1 VNKEDALKILDES
14 FVMDEDYQK
23 IPKEFWSDKDFVL
36 EAVKK
41 QGSSIDYADASLK
54 NDKEIVISAIKQDSF
69 AIDYIGDDIKKDKDV
84 LLEIIAQKGADSIKL
99 IDEKYK
105 SDKEVILKLLHCK
118 KDSLLLSL
126 DGEKESDPIKFMSE
140 EFLKDEQ
147 ILEAALQNQWL
158 ELDKV
163 DSQLITKNIAK
174 AAMKKKENF
183 DKLEDKF
190 KNDPDIVLE
199 ALKNE
204 NTWGD
209 SEIFKKLNDGLK
221 SNKEFLI
228 KAVNIIDGIIDQI
241 SDDLKKDK
249 DIVLSAVSKNGF
261 ALNKIDKSFTKD
273 KTVVLAAVNQS
284 GASLMHADDSL
295 KKDREMALAAI
306 KNHTSGHYI
315 DYLDKSFIEDK
326 KFVLEALKC
335 NKKFLVLFRDYKEII
350 EKLVEDNEIFDL
362 IKKGEVRGKLNS
374 SKLHE
379 CIKSQLSDY
388 ELICLTWSG
397 GGDNFHGYKLRY
409 GKKINSKISNIDL
422 DENKK
427 KFIEKLI
434 DDSTIIE
441 EMSLELGSVDEFFSD
456 GGIVFALKPL
466 SERFQWDVIHQAD
479 NHEFNKVTEFDTI
492 ITTIN
497 LRKGF
502 TGISMNGENGEDM
515 GYNEETEENEY
526 KKSPVG
532 NEIEI

>member
-1 VNKEDALKILDES
+1 MNKEEALKILDES
-14 FVMDEDYQK
+14 FDYQK

-36 EAVKK
+36 KAVKK
-41 QGSSIDYADASLK
+41 KGSSIDYADASLK
-54 NDKEIVISAIKQDSF
+54 NDKEIVISAIRQDSF

-118 KDSLLLSL
+118 KDTLLLSL

-209 SEIFKKLNDGLK
+209 SEIFKKLNGGLK

-335 NKKFLVLFRDYKEII
+335 NKKFLVLFRDYREII

-441 EMSLELGSVDEFFSD
+441 EMSLELGSVGEFFSD

-479 NHEFNKVTEFDTI
+479 NHEFNKVTDFDTI

-502 TGISMNGENGEDM
+502 VGISMNGENGEDM

>member
-1 VNKEDALKILDES
+1 MNKEDALKILDES

-41 QGSSIDYADASLK
+41 QGGAIDYADPALK
-54 NDKEIVISAIKQDSF
+54 NNKEIVISAIKQDSF
-69 AIDYIGDDIKKDKDV
+69 AIDYIGEEIKKDKDV

-105 SDKEVILKLLHCK
+105 NDKEVILKLLHSK
-118 KDSLLLSL
+118 KDSILLSL
-126 DGEKESDPIKFMSE
+126 DGDGEPDPIKFMSK

-147 ILEAALQNQWL
+147 VLEVALQNQWL

-190 KNDPDIVLE
+190 KNDPDIILE
-199 ALKNE
+199 ALRYE
-204 NTWGD
+204 DTWGD
-209 SEIFKKLNDGLK
+209 SEIFNKMDESLK
-221 SNKEFLI
+221 TNKEFLV
-228 KAVNIIDGIIDQI
+228 KAVNIKDSIFDQI

-249 DIVLSAVSKNGF
+249 AIVLSAVSKNGF
-261 ALNKIDKSFTKD
+261 VLNKIDESFTKD

-284 GASLMHADDSL
+284 GASLMHADDTM
-295 KKDREMALAAI
+295 KKDREVVLAAI

-326 KFVLEALKC
+326 KFVLEALKY
-335 NKKFLVLFRDYKEII
+335 NKNFLILFRDYREII

-374 SKLHE
+374 RKLHE

-388 ELICLTWSG
+388 ELICLFWSG
-397 GGDNFHGYKLRY
+397 GNDDFHGYKLLY
-409 GKKINSKISNIDL
+409 GKKVNSQISKIDI

-434 DDSTIIE
+434 DESTIIE
-441 EMSLELGSVDEFFSD
+441 EMNLELGCADVYFCN
-456 GGIVFALKPL
+456 GGLVFALNPL
-466 SERFQWDVIHQAD
+466 TERFQWNITTNTSA
-479 NHEFNKVTEFDTI
+479 EFNELGDYDEVLA
-492 ITTIN
+492 TIN
-497 LRKGF
+497 LQKDYIGLSLS
-502 TGISMNGENGEDM
+502 GKNGQDVGTD
-515 GYNEETEENEY
+515 EETDEPQYEY
-526 KKSPVG
+526 TPIN

>member
-1 VNKEDALKILDES
+1 MNKEEALKILDES
-14 FVMDEDYQK
+14 FDYQK

-36 EAVKK
+36 KAVKK
-41 QGSSIDYADASLK
+41 KGSSIDYADASLK
-54 NDKEIVISAIKQDSF
+54 NDKEIVISAIKQSSF

-118 KDSLLLSL
+118 KDTLLLSL

-209 SEIFKKLNDGLK
+209 SEIFKKLNGGLK

-335 NKKFLVLFRDYKEII
+335 NKKFLVLFRDYREII

-441 EMSLELGSVDEFFSD
+441 EMSLELGSVGEFFSD

-479 NHEFNKVTEFDTI
+479 NHEFNKVTDFDTI

-502 TGISMNGENGEDM
+502 VGISMNGENGEDM